1 MITYFLYLILYFLLL
16 QTLGDTMEIKSIPE
30 IIKKMAYLVK
40 EEKFDEAYQFAKEN
54 INLNKEYVEGE
65 YIFKNLL
72 EELLFQ
78 ITIKKEIRRKYP
90 LMLDYST
97 LYSNYGN
104 VLLHFKE
111 YENALK
117 SFKLSYNYNPV
128 NVKAIF
134 GLCELYR
141 IEKNWNEFYNLTIQ
155 SFKYDYYLED
165 LSKSFENLSLYYLNE
180 YHASNEDEDDLK
192 LSIYLRRL
200 SQYYDSGEENKTAIE
215 FDDID
220 DGLREYDQSIEEIK
234 DYLKSKGLPYGPS
247 IEVIT
252 ICKNLGFQLDE
263 DKKVVPA
270 LFYFNI
276 AYDLTKDP
284 AIKDVIDDLDA
295 KVEKT
300 KRIMI

>member
-1 MITYFLYLILYFLLL
+1 
-16 QTLGDTMEIKSIPE
+16 MEIKSIPE
-30 IIKKMAYLVK
+30 LIKEMDYLVK
-40 EEKFDEAYQFAKEN
+40 EEKYDEAYQFAKEN

-78 ITIKKEIRRKYP
+78 ITIKKEIKRKYP

-104 VLLHFKE
+104 VLLHFNE

-155 SFKYDYYLED
+155 SFRYDYSLVD
-165 LSKSFENLSLYYLNE
+165 LSKSFENLSIYYLNE
-180 YHASNEDEDDLK
+180 YQVSNDDENLKLAIYLERLAEYYDGSNDSNENRT
-192 LSIYLRRL
+192 S
-200 SQYYDSGEENKTAIE
+200 IE
-215 FDDID
+215 FDGDS
-220 DGLREYDQSIEEIK
+220 LNQYDQSIEEIK
-234 DYLKSKGLPYGPS
+234 EYLKSKGLPYGPS

-295 KVEKT
+295 KVERK
-300 KRIMI
+300 MNE

>member
-1 MITYFLYLILYFLLL
+1 
-16 QTLGDTMEIKSIPE
+16 MEIKSIPE
-30 IIKKMAYLVK
+30 LIKEMDYLVK
-40 EEKFDEAYQFAKEN
+40 EEKYDEAYQFAKEN

-78 ITIKKEIRRKYP
+78 ITIKKEIKRKYP

-104 VLLHFKE
+104 VLLHFNE

-155 SFKYDYYLED
+155 SFRYDYSLVD
-165 LSKSFENLSLYYLNE
+165 LSKSFENLSIYYLNE
-180 YHASNEDEDDLK
+180 YQVSNDDENLKLAIYLERLAEYYDGSNDSNENRT
-192 LSIYLRRL
+192 S
-200 SQYYDSGEENKTAIE
+200 IE
-215 FDDID
+215 FDGDS
-220 DGLREYDQSIEEIK
+220 LNQYDQSIEEIK
-234 DYLKSKGLPYGPS
+234 EYLKSKGLPYGPS

-295 KVEKT
+295 KVERK
-300 KRIMI
+300 MNG

>member
-1 MITYFLYLILYFLLL
+1 
-16 QTLGDTMEIKSIPE
+16 MEIKSIPE
-30 IIKKMAYLVK
+30 IIKEMDYLVK
-40 EEKFDEAYQFAKEN
+40 EEKYDEAYQFGKEN
-54 INLNKEYVEGE
+54 IDLNKEYVEGE

-78 ITIKKEIRRKYP
+78 ITIKKEIKRKYP

-104 VLLHFKE
+104 VLLHFNE
-111 YENALK
+111 YKNALK

-134 GLCELYR
+134 GLCEVY
-141 IEKNWNEFYNLTIQ
+141 KNEGKWDEYYNLTNQ
-155 SFKYDYYLED
+155 SFKYDYYLDD
-165 LSKSFENLSLYYLNE
+165 LSESFEKLSHYYLNE
-180 YHASNEDEDDLK
+180 YHDSKDEENLK
-192 LSIYLRRL
+192 LSIYLSRL
-200 SQYYDSGEENKTAIE
+200 AQSYDGSNDSNENKTAIG
-215 FDDID
+215 FDDD
-220 DGLREYDQSIEEIK
+220 SLRQYDQSIEEIK

-284 AIKDVIDDLDA
+284 AIKDVIDDLNG
-295 KVEKT
+295 KVERKLNE
-300 KRIMI
+300 

>member
-1 MITYFLYLILYFLLL
+1 
-16 QTLGDTMEIKSIPE
+16 MEIKSIPE
-30 IIKKMAYLVK
+30 LIKEMDYLVK
-40 EEKFDEAYQFAKEN
+40 EEKYDEAYQFAKEN

-78 ITIKKEIRRKYP
+78 ITIKKEIKRKYP

-104 VLLHFKE
+104 VLLHFNE

-155 SFKYDYYLED
+155 SFRYDYSLVD
-165 LSKSFENLSLYYLNE
+165 LSKSFENLSIYYLNVYHVSNDDENLKLAIYLERLAE
-180 YHASNEDEDDLK
+180 YYDGSNDSNENRT
-192 LSIYLRRL
+192 S
-200 SQYYDSGEENKTAIE
+200 IE
-215 FDDID
+215 FDEDS
-220 DGLREYDQSIEEIK
+220 LNQYDQSIEEIK
-234 DYLKSKGLPYGPS
+234 EYLKSKGLPYGPS

-295 KVEKT
+295 KVERK
-300 KRIMI
+300 MNE

>member
-1 MITYFLYLILYFLLL
+1 
-16 QTLGDTMEIKSIPE
+16 MEIKSIPE
-30 IIKKMAYLVK
+30 IIKEMDYLVK
-40 EEKFDEAYQFAKEN
+40 EEKYDEAYQFAKEN

-72 EELLFQ
+72 EEFLFQ
-78 ITIKKEIRRKYP
+78 ITIKKEIKRKYP

-104 VLLHFKE
+104 VLLHFNE

-141 IEKNWNEFYNLTIQ
+141 FEKNWDEFYKLTIQ
-155 SFKYDYYLED
+155 SFKYDYYLDD
-165 LSKSFENLSLYYLNE
+165 LSKSFENLSIYYLNE
-180 YHASNEDEDDLK
+180 YHASNDDENLK
-192 LSIYLRRL
+192 LAIYLERL
-200 SQYYDSGEENKTAIE
+200 AQSYDNSNENKTAIE
-215 FDDID
+215 FDEDA
-220 DGLREYDQSIEEIK
+220 LNKYDQSIGEIK

-276 AYDLTKDP
+276 AYDLTGDP

-295 KVEKT
+295 KVERKLNE
-300 KRIMI
+300 

>member
-1 MITYFLYLILYFLLL
+1 
-16 QTLGDTMEIKSIPE
+16 MEIKSIPE
-30 IIKKMAYLVK
+30 IIKEMDYLVK
-40 EEKFDEAYQFAKEN
+40 EEKFDEAFQFAKEN

-78 ITIKKEIRRKYP
+78 ITIKKEIKRKYP

-104 VLLHFKE
+104 VLLHFNE

-134 GLCELYR
+134 GLCELHT
-141 IEKNWNEFYNLTIQ
+141 IEKNWDEFYNLTIQ
-155 SFKYDYYLED
+155 SFRYDYSLKD
-165 LSKSFENLSLYYLNE
+165 LSKSFENLSFYYLNE
-180 YHASNEDEDDLK
+180 YHDSNDKENLK
-192 LSIYLRRL
+192 LSIYLERL
-200 SQYYDSGEENKTAIE
+200 AEYYDDSNSNENRTAIE
-215 FDDID
+215 FDDDSNSNENRTAIEFD
-220 DGLREYDQSIEEIK
+220 DDSLREYDQSIEEIK

-276 AYDLTKDP
+276 AYNLTKDP
-284 AIKDVIDDLDA
+284 AIKDVIADLDA
-295 KVEKT
+295 KVERKLNE
-300 KRIMI
+300 

>member
-1 MITYFLYLILYFLLL
+1 
-16 QTLGDTMEIKSIPE
+16 MEIKSIPE
-30 IIKKMAYLVK
+30 IIKEMDYLVK
-40 EEKFDEAYQFAKEN
+40 EEKFDEAYQFGKEN

-78 ITIKKEIRRKYP
+78 ITIKKEIKRKYP

-104 VLLHFKE
+104 VLLHFNE

-134 GLCELYR
+134 GLCELYK
-141 IEKNWNEFYNLTIQ
+141 IENDWNEFYNLTIQ
-155 SFKYDYYLED
+155 SFKYDYYLDD
-165 LSKSFENLSLYYLNE
+165 LSKSFENLSIYYFNE
-180 YHASNEDEDDLK
+180 YHASNDDENLK
-192 LSIYLRRL
+192 LSVFLSRL
-200 SQYYDSGEENKTAIE
+200 AQFYDGSNDSNENKTAID
-215 FDDID
+215 FDVDA
-220 DGLREYDQSIEEIK
+220 LKQYDQSIEEIK

-276 AYDLTKDP
+276 AYDLTGDS

-295 KVEKT
+295 KVERKLNE
-300 KRIMI
+300 

>member
-1 MITYFLYLILYFLLL
+1 
-16 QTLGDTMEIKSIPE
+16 MEIKSIPE
-30 IIKKMAYLVK
+30 IIKEMNYLVK
-40 EEKFDEAYQFAKEN
+40 EEKYDEAYQFAKEN
-54 INLNKEYVEGE
+54 INLNKDYVEGE

-78 ITIKKEIRRKYP
+78 ITIKKEIKRKYP

-97 LYSNYGN
+97 LYSNYGD
-104 VLLHFKE
+104 VLLHFNE

-141 IEKNWNEFYNLTIQ
+141 IEKNWDEFYNLTIQ
-155 SFKYDYYLED
+155 SFKYDYSLED
-165 LSKSFENLSLYYLNE
+165 LSKSFENLSFYYLNE
-180 YHASNEDEDDLK
+180 YHDSNDKENLK
-192 LSIYLRRL
+192 LSIYLERL
-200 SQYYDSGEENKTAIE
+200 AEYYDDSNSNENRTAIEYYDDSNSNENRTAIE
-215 FDDID
+215 FDDD
-220 DGLREYDQSIEEIK
+220 SLREYDQSIEEIK

-284 AIKDVIDDLDA
+284 AIKDVIADLDE
-295 KVEKT
+295 KVERKLNE
-300 KRIMI
+300 

>member
-1 MITYFLYLILYFLLL
+1 
-16 QTLGDTMEIKSIPE
+16 MEIKPIPE
-30 IIKKMAYLVK
+30 IIKEMDYLVK
-40 EEKFDEAYQFAKEN
+40 EEKFDEAFQFAKEN

-78 ITIKKEIRRKYP
+78 ITIKKEIKRKYP

-104 VLLHFKE
+104 VLLHFNE

-134 GLCELYR
+134 GLCELHR
-141 IEKNWNEFYNLTIQ
+141 IEKNWDEFYNLTIQ
-155 SFKYDYYLED
+155 SFKYDYSLED
-165 LSKSFENLSLYYLNE
+165 LSKSFENLSFYYLNE
-180 YHASNEDEDDLK
+180 YHDSNDKENLK
-192 LSIYLRRL
+192 LSIYLERL
-200 SQYYDSGEENKTAIE
+200 AEYYDDSNSNENRTAIE
-215 FDDID
+215 FDDD
-220 DGLREYDQSIEEIK
+220 SLREYDQSIEEIK

-284 AIKDVIDDLDA
+284 AIKDVIADLDE
-295 KVEKT
+295 KVERKLNE
-300 KRIMI
+300 

>member
-1 MITYFLYLILYFLLL
+1 
-16 QTLGDTMEIKSIPE
+16 MEIKSIPE
-30 IIKKMAYLVK
+30 IIKEMDYLVK
-40 EEKFDEAYQFAKEN
+40 EEKFDEAFQFAKEN

-78 ITIKKEIRRKYP
+78 ITIKKEIKRKYP

-104 VLLHFKE
+104 VLLHFNE

-134 GLCELYR
+134 GLCELHR
-141 IEKNWNEFYNLTIQ
+141 IEKNWDEFYNLTIQ
-155 SFKYDYYLED
+155 SFKYDYSLED
-165 LSKSFENLSLYYLNE
+165 LSKSFENLSFYYLNE
-180 YHASNEDEDDLK
+180 YHDSNDKENLK
-192 LSIYLRRL
+192 LSIYLERL
-200 SQYYDSGEENKTAIE
+200 DEYFDDSNSNENRTAIEYYDDSNSNENRTAIE
-215 FDDID
+215 FDDD
-220 DGLREYDQSIEEIK
+220 SLREYDQSIEEIK

-284 AIKDVIDDLDA
+284 AIKDVIADLDE
-295 KVEKT
+295 KVERKLNE
-300 KRIMI
+300 

>member
-1 MITYFLYLILYFLLL
+1 MWRHGFT
-16 QTLGDTMEIKSIPE
+16 G
-30 IIKKMAYLVK
+30 
-40 EEKFDEAYQFAKEN
+40 
-54 INLNKEYVEGE
+54 
-65 YIFKNLL
+65 
-72 EELLFQ
+72 
-78 ITIKKEIRRKYP
+78 
-90 LMLDYST
+90 
-97 LYSNYGN
+97 
-104 VLLHFKE
+104 
-111 YENALK
+111 
-117 SFKLSYNYNPV
+117 
-128 NVKAIF
+128 
-134 GLCELYR
+134 
-141 IEKNWNEFYNLTIQ
+141 
-155 SFKYDYYLED
+155 
-165 LSKSFENLSLYYLNE
+165 SFENLSIYYLNE
-180 YHASNEDEDDLK
+180 YHASNEDEDLK

-295 KVEKT
+295 KVERKLNE
-300 KRIMI
+300 

>member
-78 ITIKKEIRRKYP
+78 ITIK
-90 LMLDYST
+90 
-97 LYSNYGN
+97 
-104 VLLHFKE
+104 
-111 YENALK
+111 
-117 SFKLSYNYNPV
+117 LSYNYNPV

-180 YHASNEDEDDLK
+180 YHASNEDEDLK

-220 DGLREYDQSIEEIK
+220 GGLREYDQSIEEIK

-295 KVEKT
+295 KVERKLNE
-300 KRIMI
+300 

>member
-1 MITYFLYLILYFLLL
+1 M
-16 QTLGDTMEIKSIPE
+16 
-30 IIKKMAYLVK
+30 
-40 EEKFDEAYQFAKEN
+40 
-54 INLNKEYVEGE
+54 
-65 YIFKNLL
+65 
-72 EELLFQ
+72 
-78 ITIKKEIRRKYP
+78 
-90 LMLDYST
+90 
-97 LYSNYGN
+97 
-104 VLLHFKE
+104 LHFNE

-117 SFKLSYNYNPV
+117 SFKLSYDYNPI

-165 LSKSFENLSLYYLNE
+165 LSKSFENLSIYYLNE
-180 YHASNEDEDDLK
+180 YHASNDDENLK
-192 LSIYLRRL
+192 LSVYLSRL
-200 SQYYDSGEENKTAIE
+200 ANYYGSNENRTAIE
-215 FDDID
+215 FDDD
-220 DGLREYDQSIEEIK
+220 ALSKYDQSIEEIK

-295 KVEKT
+295 KVERKLNE
-300 KRIMI
+300 

>member
-1 MITYFLYLILYFLLL
+1 
-16 QTLGDTMEIKSIPE
+16 MEIKSIPE
-30 IIKKMAYLVK
+30 IIKEMDYLVK
-40 EEKFDEAYQFAKEN
+40 EEKYDEAYQFAKEN

-78 ITIKKEIRRKYP
+78 ITIKKEIKRKYP

-104 VLLHFKE
+104 VLLHFNE

-134 GLCELYR
+134 GLCELQR

-155 SFKYDYYLED
+155 SFKYDYSLDD
-165 LSKSFENLSLYYLNE
+165 LSKSFENLSIYYFNE
-180 YHASNEDEDDLK
+180 YHASNDDENLK
-192 LSIYLRRL
+192 LSIYLIRL
-200 SQYYDSGEENKTAIE
+200 AQFYDGSNDSNENKTAIE
-215 FDDID
+215 FDDD
-220 DGLREYDQSIEEIK
+220 SLRQYDQSIEEIK

-276 AYDLTKDP
+276 AYDLTGDP

-295 KVEKT
+295 KVERKLNE
-300 KRIMI
+300 

>member
-1 MITYFLYLILYFLLL
+1 MNYIFVFALFLKY
-16 QTLGDTMEIKSIPE
+16 GDIMEIKSIPE
-30 IIKKMAYLVK
+30 IIKEMDYLLK
-40 EEKFDEAYQFAKEN
+40 EEKYDEAYQFAKEN

-78 ITIKKEIRRKYP
+78 ITIKKEIKRKYP

-104 VLLHFKE
+104 VLLHFNE

-117 SFKLSYNYNPV
+117 SFKLSYNYNPI

-134 GLCELYR
+134 GLCEIYR
-141 IEKNWNEFYNLTIQ
+141 IEENWDEFHNLAIQ
-155 SFKYDYYLED
+155 SFRYDHSLED
-165 LSKSFENLSLYYLNE
+165 LSKSFEYLSIYYLNE
-180 YHASNEDEDDLK
+180 YNASNDDENLK
-192 LSIYLRRL
+192 LSIYLSRL
-200 SQYYDSGEENKTAIE
+200 AQSYLDSNENETAIG
-215 FDDID
+215 FDDD
-220 DGLREYDQSIEEIK
+220 ALTQHDQSIEEIK
-234 DYLKSKGLPYGPS
+234 EYLKSKGLPYGPG

-284 AIKDVIDDLDA
+284 AIKDVIGDLDA
-295 KVEKT
+295 KVERKLT
-300 KRIMI
+300 E

>member
-1 MITYFLYLILYFLLL
+1 
-16 QTLGDTMEIKSIPE
+16 MEIKAIPE
-30 IIKKMAYLVK
+30 IIKEMDYLVK
-40 EEKFDEAYQFAKEN
+40 EEKYDEAYQFAKEN

-78 ITIKKEIRRKYP
+78 ITIKKDIKRKYP

-104 VLLHFKE
+104 VLMHFKD

-117 SFKLSYNYNPV
+117 SFKLSYNYNPI

-134 GLCELYR
+134 GLCEVYR
-141 IEKNWNEFYNLTIQ
+141 IEEDWDEFYKLAIQ
-155 SFKYDYYLED
+155 SFRFDYYPED
-165 LSKSFENLSLYYLNE
+165 LSKSFEVLSFYYLNE
-180 YHASNEDEDDLK
+180 YQDSNDKENLK
-192 LSIYLRRL
+192 LSIYLERL
-200 SQYYDSGEENKTAIE
+200 AEYYDDSKDSNENKTAIG
-215 FDDID
+215 FDDEF
-220 DGLREYDQSIEEIK
+220 LREYDQSIEEVK
-234 DYLKSKGLPYGPS
+234 EYLKSKGLPYGPS

-276 AYDLTKDP
+276 AYDLTNDP
-284 AIKDVIDDLDA
+284 AIKDVIDDLNA
-295 KVEKT
+295 KVERKLNE
-300 KRIMI
+300 

>member
-1 MITYFLYLILYFLLL
+1 
-16 QTLGDTMEIKSIPE
+16 MEIKSIPE
-30 IIKKMAYLVK
+30 IIKEMDYLVK
-40 EEKFDEAYQFAKEN
+40 EEKYDDAYQFAKEN
-54 INLNKEYVEGE
+54 ISLNKEYVEGE

-78 ITIKKEIRRKYP
+78 ITIKKEIKRKYP

-134 GLCELYR
+134 GLCEVY
-141 IEKNWNEFYNLTIQ
+141 KNEGKLDEYYNLTNQ

-165 LSKSFENLSLYYLNE
+165 LSESFEKLSHYYLNE
-180 YHASNEDEDDLK
+180 YHASKEEENLK
-192 LSIYLRRL
+192 LAIYLMRL
-200 SQYYDSGEENKTAIE
+200 AEDYDDSNDNKTAIE
-215 FDDID
+215 FDDD
-220 DGLREYDQSIEEIK
+220 ALKQYGQSIEEIK

-276 AYDLTKDP
+276 AYDLTGDP
-284 AIKDVIDDLDA
+284 AIKDVIDDLNA
-295 KVEKT
+295 KVE
-300 KRIMI
+300 RRQNE

>member
-1 MITYFLYLILYFLLL
+1 
-16 QTLGDTMEIKSIPE
+16 MEIKSIPE
-30 IIKKMAYLVK
+30 IIKEMDYLVK
-40 EEKFDEAYQFAKEN
+40 EDKYDEAYQFAKEN

-78 ITIKKEIRRKYP
+78 ITIKKEIKRKYP

-104 VLLHFKE
+104 VLLHFNE

-141 IEKNWNEFYNLTIQ
+141 IGENWNEFYNLTIQ
-155 SFKYDYYLED
+155 SFRYDYSLKD
-165 LSKSFENLSLYYLNE
+165 LSKSFENLSIYYFNE
-180 YHASNEDEDDLK
+180 YHTSDDDENLK
-192 LSIYLRRL
+192 LSIYLSRL
-200 SQYYDSGEENKTAIE
+200 AQSYNGSNDSNDNKTSIE
-215 FDDID
+215 FDDGYD
-220 DGLREYDQSIEEIK
+220 DNALNEYDQSIEDIK

-284 AIKDVIDDLDA
+284 AIKDVVDDLEA
-295 KVEKT
+295 KVERKLNE
-300 KRIMI
+300 

>member
-1 MITYFLYLILYFLLL
+1 
-16 QTLGDTMEIKSIPE
+16 MEIKSIPE
-30 IIKKMAYLVK
+30 IIKEMDYLVK
-40 EEKFDEAYQFAKEN
+40 EEKYDEAYQFAKEN

-78 ITIKKEIRRKYP
+78 ITIKKEIKRKYP

-104 VLLHFKE
+104 VLLHFNE

-155 SFKYDYYLED
+155 SFRYDYSLVD
-165 LSKSFENLSLYYLNE
+165 LSKSFENLSIYYLNE
-180 YHASNEDEDDLK
+180 YQVSNDDENLKLAIYLERLAEYYDGSNDSNENGT
-192 LSIYLRRL
+192 S
-200 SQYYDSGEENKTAIE
+200 IE
-215 FDDID
+215 FDEDS
-220 DGLREYDQSIEEIK
+220 LNQYDQSIEEIK
-234 DYLKSKGLPYGPS
+234 EYLKSKGLPYGPS

-295 KVEKT
+295 KVERK
-300 KRIMI
+300 MNE

>member
-1 MITYFLYLILYFLLL
+1 
-16 QTLGDTMEIKSIPE
+16 MEIKSIPE
-30 IIKKMAYLVK
+30 IIKEMDYLVK
-40 EEKFDEAYQFAKEN
+40 EEKYDEAYQFAKEN

-78 ITIKKEIRRKYP
+78 ITIKKEIKRKYP

-104 VLLHFKE
+104 VLLHFNE

-134 GLCELYR
+134 GLCELYK
-141 IEKNWNEFYNLTIQ
+141 IENDWNEFYNLTIQ
-155 SFKYDYYLED
+155 SFKYDYYLDD
-165 LSKSFENLSLYYLNE
+165 LSKSFENLSIYYFNE
-180 YHASNEDEDDLK
+180 YHASNDDENLK
-192 LSIYLRRL
+192 LSVFLSRL
-200 SQYYDSGEENKTAIE
+200 AQFYDGSNDSNENKTAID
-215 FDDID
+215 FDVDA
-220 DGLREYDQSIEEIK
+220 LKQYDQSIEEIK
-234 DYLKSKGLPYGPS
+234 DYLKSKGLPYDPS

-263 DKKVVPA
+263 DKKVVLA

-276 AYDLTKDP
+276 AYDLTGDS

-295 KVEKT
+295 KVERKLNE
-300 KRIMI
+300 

>member
-1 MITYFLYLILYFLLL
+1 
-16 QTLGDTMEIKSIPE
+16 MEIKSIPE
-30 IIKKMAYLVK
+30 IIKEMDYLVK
-40 EEKFDEAYQFAKEN
+40 EEKYDEAYQFAKEN

-78 ITIKKEIRRKYP
+78 ITIKKEIKRKYP

-104 VLLHFKE
+104 VLLHFNE

-155 SFKYDYYLED
+155 SFRYDYSLVD
-165 LSKSFENLSLYYLNE
+165 LSKSFENLSIYYLNVYHVSNDDENLKLAIYLERLAE
-180 YHASNEDEDDLK
+180 YYDGSNDSNENRT
-192 LSIYLRRL
+192 S
-200 SQYYDSGEENKTAIE
+200 IE
-215 FDDID
+215 FDEDS
-220 DGLREYDQSIEEIK
+220 LNQYDQSIEEIK
-234 DYLKSKGLPYGPS
+234 EYLKSKGLPYGPS

-295 KVEKT
+295 KVERK
-300 KRIMI
+300 MNE

>member
-1 MITYFLYLILYFLLL
+1 
-16 QTLGDTMEIKSIPE
+16 MEIKSIPE
-30 IIKKMAYLVK
+30 IIKEMDYLVK
-40 EEKFDEAYQFAKEN
+40 EEKYDEAYQFAKEN

-78 ITIKKEIRRKYP
+78 ITIKKEIKRKYP

-104 VLLHFKE
+104 VLLHFNE

-134 GLCELYR
+134 GLCELYK
-141 IEKNWNEFYNLTIQ
+141 IENDWNEFYNLTIQ
-155 SFKYDYYLED
+155 SFKYDYYLDD
-165 LSKSFENLSLYYLNE
+165 LSKSFENLSIYYFNE
-180 YHASNEDEDDLK
+180 YHASNDDENLK
-192 LSIYLRRL
+192 LSVFLSRL
-200 SQYYDSGEENKTAIE
+200 AQFYDGSNDSNENKTAID
-215 FDDID
+215 FDVDA
-220 DGLREYDQSIEEIK
+220 LKQYDQSIEEIK

-276 AYDLTKDP
+276 AYDLTGDS

-295 KVEKT
+295 KVERKLNE
-300 KRIMI
+300 

>member
-1 MITYFLYLILYFLLL
+1 
-16 QTLGDTMEIKSIPE
+16 MEIKSIPE
-30 IIKKMAYLVK
+30 IIKEMDYLVK
-40 EEKFDEAYQFAKEN
+40 EEKYDEAYQFAKEN
-54 INLNKEYVEGE
+54 VNLNKEYVEGE

-78 ITIKKEIRRKYP
+78 ITIKKEIKRKYP

-104 VLLHFKE
+104 VLLHFNE
-111 YENALK
+111 DENALK

-141 IEKNWNEFYNLTIQ
+141 FEKNWDEFYNLTIQ
-155 SFKYDYYLED
+155 SFRYDYSLKD
-165 LSKSFENLSLYYLNE
+165 LSKSFENLSIYYLNE
-180 YHASNEDEDDLK
+180 YHASNDDENLK
-192 LSIYLRRL
+192 LAIYLERL
-200 SQYYDSGEENKTAIE
+200 AQSYDNSNENKTAIE
-215 FDDID
+215 FDEDA
-220 DGLREYDQSIEEIK
+220 LNKYDQSIGEIK

-284 AIKDVIDDLDA
+284 AIKDVVDDLNA
-295 KVEKT
+295 KVE
-300 KRIMI
+300 RRQNE